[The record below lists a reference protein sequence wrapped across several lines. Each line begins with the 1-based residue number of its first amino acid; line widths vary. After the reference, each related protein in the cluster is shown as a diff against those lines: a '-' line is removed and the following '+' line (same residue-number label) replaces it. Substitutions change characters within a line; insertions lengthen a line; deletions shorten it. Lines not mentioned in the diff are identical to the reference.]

1 MRVCL
6 FRKSLLHH
14 HAGDVAQGVVHGR
27 GQRHAAQEYLAGAF
41 ADDGGDEVELRFV
54 EEVDD
59 FDGTSDGEVEESV
72 MCDGNAVFRTVRP
85 GDERGDVVDVR
96 LSLRGVFLPDPDR
109 IVFFFFAVCHIC
121 RLLFVLMTAF
131 YSPIVYD
138 LFPKR
143 KSSVFVLLIFRKR
156 KAELFR
162 SALP

>member
-14 HAGDVAQGVVHGR
+14 HAGDVAQGVVHGSGKGHPAEKYFTR
-27 GQRHAAQEYLAGAF
+27 TF
-41 ADDGGDEVELRFV
+41 ADDGGDEIKLRLVEK
-54 EEVDD
+54 VDHL
-59 FDGTSDGEVEESV
+59 DGTSDGEVEKSV

-131 YSPIVYD
+131 YRPIVYD

>member
-6 FRKSLLHH
+6 FLKSLLHH
-14 HAGDVAQGVVHGR
+14 HAGDVAQGVVHRR
-27 GQRHAAQEYLAGAF
+27 GQRHSPQKYLARTF
-41 ADDGGDEVELRFV
+41 ADDGGDEVELRLV
-54 EEVDD
+54 EQIYHL
-59 FDGTSDGEVEESV
+59 DGTAHGEIEESV
-72 MCDGNAVFRTVRP
+72 VREGDTVFRTVRAR
-85 GDERGDVVDVR
+85 DERRDIVDVR

-143 KSSVFVLLIFRKR
+143 KSSVFVLLIIRKR